1 MTAGLNYKLS
11 CLTVYRSLLQDPV
24 LSALRRCLDHADAS
38 NPHSLEASD
47 AWHTMVHLLLK
58 SGVSFRDY
66 LLDLIAHD
74 DNPFSR
80 HCELYGLETCSK
92 ALSQLAAQDLR
103 ILQEL
108 YHLSPASCGFD
119 GQNLELLFSGEDH
132 CQDQVGLA
140 QLKSCPD
147 WGEQLPLLAGYY
159 RRHSRGIIA
168 RYRALTWGADGLK
181 GVPYPDLPR
190 MCDLLGYESQKEQIL
205 ANTRQFVQG
214 EPANNVLLYGSRG
227 TGKSTMVKSLLQEFW
242 EAGLRMVEVARDQV
256 EYLPE
261 LAAYL
266 SDYRVPVIIFI
277 DDLSFEDYETSYKG
291 LKAVME
297 GSLQGQPKQVL
308 IYATSNRRHLIKE
321 YFADRSGPGE
331 EIHTQDTMQEK
342 LSLSDRFGL
351 TVTFPPPG
359 QQLYLQIVE
368 HLVQE
373 RGIEMDAEL
382 LRQKALEWERAHHGR
397 SGRTAHQFVNS
408 LSNCHL

>member
-1 MTAGLNYKLS
+1 VTADLNYRLS
-11 CLTVYRSLLQDPV
+11 CLTVYRSLLQDPI
-24 LSALRRCLDHADAS
+24 LSALRCCLEHDDS
-38 NPHSLEASD
+38 SSPHSLEAAD

-66 LLDLIAHD
+66 LLQLIAYD

-80 HCELYGLETCSK
+80 QCELYGLETCSA
-92 ALSQLAAQDLR
+92 ALRQLASRDLR

-108 YHLSPASCGFD
+108 YNLSPAACGFD
-119 GQNLELLFSGEDH
+119 EQDLQLLFSG
-132 CQDQVGLA
+132 QDSSRSQVGLA
-140 QLKSCPD
+140 PLQSCPD
-147 WGEQLPLLAGYY
+147 WGEQLPFLAEYY

-168 RYRALTWGADGLK
+168 RYRALTWGAGGLK
-181 GVPYPDLPR
+181 GVSHPDLPR
-190 MCDLLGYESQKEQIL
+190 MSDLLGYESQKEQIL

-214 EPANNVLLYGSRG
+214 GPANNVLLYGSRG
-227 TGKSTMVKSLLQEFW
+227 TGKSTMVKSLLREFW
-242 EAGLRMVEVARDQV
+242 EEGLRMVEVSRDQL
-256 EYLPE
+256 EHLPE

-266 SDYRVPVIIFI
+266 SEYRVPVIIFI

-297 GSLQGQPKQVL
+297 GSLQGQPEQVL
-308 IYATSNRRHLIKE
+308 IYATSNRRHLVKE
-321 YFADRSGPGE
+321 YFGDRSGPGE
-331 EIHTQDTMQEK
+331 EIHTQDTVQEK

-373 RGIEMDAEL
+373 RGIVIDAEL

-408 LSNCHL
+408 LS

>member
-1 MTAGLNYKLS
+1 MTANLSYRLS

-24 LSALRRCLDHADAS
+24 LASLRCYLENLDANQSQAAS
-38 NPHSLEASD
+38 N
-47 AWHTMVHLLLK
+47 AWHNMLHLLLK
-58 SGVSFRDY
+58 AGVSFSDY

-80 HCELYGLETCSK
+80 HCELYGLDSCSA
-92 ALSQLAAQDLR
+92 ALQKLTARDLR

-108 YHLSPASCGFD
+108 HSLSPAAYGWE
-119 GQNLELLFSGEDH
+119 GQDLEALFGGQDH
-132 CQDQVGLA
+132 SQSSVGLA
-140 QLKSCPD
+140 GLRSCPD
-147 WGEQLPLLAGYY
+147 WGEQLVLLAEHY
-159 RRHSRGIIA
+159 RRHSRGLIS
-168 RYRALTWGADGLK
+168 RYRALSWGPDGLR
-181 GVPYPDLPR
+181 GVQYPDLPR
-190 MCDLLGYESQKEQIL
+190 MSDLLGYETQKEQIL
-205 ANTRQFVQG
+205 ANTRRFVEG
-214 EPANNVLLYGSRG
+214 WPANNVLLYGSRG
-227 TGKSTMVKSLLQEFW
+227 TGKSTMVKSLLREFW
-242 EAGLRMVEVARDQV
+242 EEGLRLVEVARDQV
-256 EYLPE
+256 EHLPE

-266 SDYRVPVIIFI
+266 GEYRVPVIIFI
-277 DDLSFEDYETSYKG
+277 DDLSFEDYETGYKG

-308 IYATSNRRHLIKE
+308 IYATSNRRHLVKE

-351 TVTFPPPG
+351 TLTFPPPG

-373 RGIEMDAEL
+373 RGITMDAEL
-382 LRQKALEWERAHHGR
+382 LRQRALEWERAHHGR

-408 LSNCHL
+408 LPLL

>member
-1 MTAGLNYKLS
+1 MTANLNYKLS

-24 LSALRRCLDHADAS
+24 LSALRCCLDKVDS
-38 NPHSLEASD
+38 SGPHSLAASD
-47 AWHTMVHLLLK
+47 AWHTMVHLLLN

-66 LLDLIAHD
+66 LLELIACD

-80 HCELYGLETCSK
+80 QCELYGLETCPVV
-92 ALSQLAAQDLR
+92 LRQLAARDLR

-108 YHLSPASCGFD
+108 YRLSPAAYGFD
-119 GQNLELLFSGEDH
+119 GQDLELLFSGKDLSG
-132 CQDQVGLA
+132 DQVGLTP
-140 QLKSCPD
+140 LKSCSD
-147 WGEQLPLLAGYY
+147 WGEQLPLLAGHY
-159 RRHSRGIIA
+159 RHHSRGLMA
-168 RYRALTWGADGLK
+168 RYRALTWGTEGLR
-181 GVPYPDLPR
+181 GVRHPHLPR
-190 MCDLLGYESQKEQIL
+190 MSDLLGYESQKEQIL

-214 EPANNVLLYGSRG
+214 KPANNVLLYGSRG

-242 EAGLRMVEVARDQV
+242 AEGLRLVEVARDQV
-256 EYLPE
+256 ERLPE

-266 SDYRVPVIIFI
+266 SEYRVPVIIFI

-297 GSLQGQPKQVL
+297 GSLQGQPDQVL

-351 TVTFPPPG
+351 TLTFPPPG

-373 RGIEMDAEL
+373 RGIVMDAEL

-408 LSNCHL
+408 LS